1 MNKVFIIAE
10 AGVNHNGDLNKA
22 LQLVECAAESGA
34 DAVKFQTFNAKEL
47 ATASAEKTDYQKNT
61 TGTEENQLSMLEQLQ
76 LSESDHR
83 VLADYC
89 QQKNIQF
96 LSSPFDLNSLQ
107 FLTETMKLETIKI
120 ASGEISNGPLL
131 LSAARK
137 CKKIILSTGMSTLE
151 EITQALQ
158 IIAFGF
164 ENSHG
169 SPDKTHLSRLITDL
183 TISDDMR
190 EKITLLHCTSE
201 YPTPFSDINLRAMN
215 SLGKYFGLA
224 TGLSDH
230 SLGIN
235 VPIAATALGA
245 VLIEKHFTLDR
256 TLPGPDHPAS
266 LEANELKQMV
276 SGIREIELALGSDKK
291 KPMASELKN
300 RIPARKS
307 LVAAKEIAK
316 GELFCEQNLAIKR
329 PGNGLSPMKY
339 WDYLNKPANRSYSK
353 DEQLD

>member
-1 MNKVFIIAE
+1 MTNVFIIAE
-10 AGVNHNGDLNKA
+10 TGVNHNGDLNRA

-34 DAVKFQTFNAKEL
+34 DAVKFQTFNAKDL
-47 ATASAEKTDYQKNT
+47 ATACAEKTDYQKKT
-61 TGTEENQLSMLEQLQ
+61 TGSEENQLSMLKQLQ
-76 LSESDHR
+76 LSEPDHL

-96 LSSPFDLNSLQ
+96 LSSPFDLKSLQ

-131 LSAARK
+131 LSAARN
-137 CKKIILSTGMSTLE
+137 CKKIILSTGMSTLD

-158 IIAFGF
+158 IIAFGLK
-164 ENSHG
+164 NNHG
-169 SPDKTHLSRLITDL
+169 SPEKIHLSSLIADL
-183 TISDDMR
+183 KISDGMR
-190 EKITLLHCTSE
+190 ERITLLHCTSE
-201 YPTPFSDINLRAMN
+201 YPTPFSDINLRAMD
-215 SLGKYFGLA
+215 SLTKHFGLPV
-224 TGLSDH
+224 GLSDH

-245 VLIEKHFTLDR
+245 ILIEKHFTLDR

-266 LEANELKQMV
+266 LEPIELKQMV
-276 SGIREIELALGSDKK
+276 TGIREIEQALGSDEK

-307 LVAAKEIAK
+307 LVAAKEITK
-316 GELFCEQNLAIKR
+316 GEVFTEQNLAIKR
-329 PGNGLSPMKY
+329 PGSGVSPMQY
-339 WDYLNKPANRSYSK
+339 WNYLDKPANRAYKK
-353 DEQLD
+353 DEHLD